1 MAVDT
6 EETRWIDRIRAIT
19 FRKARDAGATFISR
33 AWVTKYLKR
42 SENFVKRNWNKN
54 QHESEME
61 TVSLQWPVVLSQ
73 ESKEIIGESAGEQ
86 KKSMR
91 KLGQQLEIKRGKKTF
106 QNILP

>member
-1 MAVDT
+1 MILTFSEMAVDT

-19 FRKARDAGATFISR
+19 LREARDAGATFISR

-73 ESKEIIGESAGEQ
+73 ESKKSLESLRE
-86 KKSMR
+86 SRRSLCENLVM
-91 KLGQQLEIKRGKKTF
+91 I
-106 QNILP
+106 

>member
-1 MAVDT
+1 MILTFSEMAVDT

-19 FRKARDAGATFISR
+19 LRENQDTGATFISR

-73 ESKEIIGESAGEQ
+73 ESKKSLESLRE
-86 KKSMR
+86 SRRSLCENLVMS
-91 KLGQQLEIKRGKKTF
+91 
-106 QNILP
+106 